1 MSARK
6 RDRDNPC
13 DICGHYH
20 SCAAGDICGECGH
33 RVPGISDEAAAGV
46 GSVSSAFPS
55 EILPEFLYL
64 GGYDNAS
71 RSELL
76 KTIGISRILNTVPSC
91 NNLYK
96 NSFDY
101 HSLQDD
107 KDLDFDDA
115 VQFLRKAEREKARVL
130 VHCMSGKNR
139 SPAIVIAYLMKS
151 RKWKLAEALQWV
163 KERRPAVQLSPAI
176 YQKLQEYQQMLFGSS
191 VMSTKTPSV
200 SPVPSTQ
207 SFGYD
212 FPKKDEVPV
221 PNFNTN
227 SDPSIFDRP
236 LFNPRDFAFGADHS
250 VVKNAD
256 DV

>member
-13 DICGHYH
+13 DVCGHYH
-20 SCAAGDICGECGH
+20 NRTAGDICGECGH
-33 RVPGISDEAAAGV
+33 RVPGIGDEAAAGA

-64 GGYDNAS
+64 VEDYWDFQDPQF
-71 RSELL
+71 
-76 KTIGISRILNTVPSC
+76 PSC

-101 HSLQDD
+101 HSLQDN
-107 KDLDFDDA
+107 KDLNFDDA

-151 RKWKLAEALQWV
+151 RKWKLAESLQWV
-163 KERRPAVQLSPAI
+163 KERRPAVQLSPGIRADVI
-176 YQKLQEYQQMLFGSS
+176 RSS
-191 VMSTKTPSV
+191 LMSTKTPSV
-200 SPVPSTQ
+200 SPVQSTQ

-221 PNFNTN
+221 RNFNAN

-236 LFNPRDFAFGADHS
+236 LFNPRDFAFGVDHS